1 MYTVISAA
9 LLGLLVS
16 APGAADPLRVFG
28 TELRGVFE
36 PDGTGPYHEAFDLL
50 IDGYGQPI
58 ELKMAPL
65 RRAENQFVQ
74 GNSDCLF
81 AGSAVPGYYEPFGL
95 SADQL
100 LVSDPIFTF
109 KMKLYGPKGA
119 DAIED
124 FESLKGK
131 MIAIDS
137 GVGNVTFIAE
147 KMGHPSNLVLP
158 SRTLQQGF
166 QLLDVGRVAALV
178 AVDLD
183 VRFLQAREPGYLRY
197 PVSRDMSVLES
208 KDVVVCHKGPQTDSF
223 IAHINRSARALNCGR
238 TLEALLD
245 RYLVGLS
252 SPE

>member
-1 MYTVISAA
+1 MRIIIGSAC
-9 LLGLLVS
+9 LGLFIS
-16 APGAADPLRVFG
+16 GACAADPLRIFG

-36 PDGTGPYHEAFDLL
+36 PNGTGPYHEAFELL
-50 IDGYGQPI
+50 TDGYDQPV

-65 RRAENQFVQ
+65 KRAENQFVQ
-74 GNSDCLF
+74 RGSDCLF
-81 AGSAVPGYYEPFGL
+81 AGSAVAGYYEPFGL
-95 SADQL
+95 SGKQL

-119 DAIED
+119 DPIEE

-131 MIAIDS
+131 MIAIDT
-137 GVGNVTFIAE
+137 GVGNVPFIAE
-147 KMGHPSNLVLP
+147 QMGHPADLVLP

-166 QLLDVGRVAALV
+166 QLLDIGRVAALV

-183 VRFLQAREPGYLRY
+183 VRFLQAREPGYLGY

-208 KDVVVCHKGPQTDSF
+208 KDVVVCHKGPQTEAF

-245 RYLVGLS
+245 RYLVGLT
-252 SPE
+252 PQ